1 MSAAVVTI
9 DAFNHIHNAIMSFI
23 HIFNNDL
30 NELHLEMKE
39 MFSDSESEFESEL
52 DLNGLNRLNLDIDIR
67 DNDRRD
73 IDIRDINSFV
83 ANFVSGLNIGIIS
96 FSHILFGIILS
107 VILSFVFSFGFVS
120 MIYYVTMAI
129 SYLFE
134 TVWNS
139 LDKGQEWAQL
149 ATLMTGFG
157 IYVYIMCYT
166 SYTNNNIDKYIYKL
180 KSEIDEKNGIINE
193 LQMKLDNKLKMI
205 SNDLAKASESESA
218 SESASES
225 EDDTVWE
232 TESESDSDSE

>member
-39 MFSDSESEFESEL
+39 MISDSESEFES
-52 DLNGLNRLNLDIDIR
+52 NLDI
-67 DNDRRD
+67 DRRD
-73 IDIRDINSFV
+73 IDSFV
-83 ANFVSGLNIGIIS
+83 ADFVSGLNIGIIS

-157 IYVYIMCYT
+157 IYTYIMC
-166 SYTNNNIDKYIYKL
+166 SNNNNNIDKYIYKL
-180 KSEIDEKNGIINE
+180 KSEIDEKNAIINE
-193 LQMKLDNKLKMI
+193 LQMKLDNKLKII
-205 SNDLAKASESESA
+205 SNDLAKASASETESA
-218 SESASES
+218 SESAS

-232 TESESDSDSE
+232 TESESDSE

>member
-1 MSAAVVTI
+1 MSSAVVTI

-39 MFSDSESEFESEL
+39 MISDSESEFESEL
-52 DLNGLNRLNLDIDIR
+52 DLNGLNRLNLDID
-67 DNDRRD
+67 
-73 IDIRDINSFV
+73 SFV
-83 ANFVSGLNIGIIS
+83 ADFVSGLNIGIIS

-107 VILSFVFSFGFVS
+107 VILSFVFSFGVVS

-157 IYVYIMCYT
+157 IYVYIMC
-166 SYTNNNIDKYIYKL
+166 SNNNNNNNNNNIDKYIYKL
-180 KSEIDEKNGIINE
+180 KSEIDEKNAIINE

-205 SNDLAKASESESA
+205 SNDLAKESE
-218 SESASES
+218 SES

-232 TESESDSDSE
+232 TESESDSE

>member
-1 MSAAVVTI
+1 MSVAVVTI
-9 DAFNHIHNAIMSFI
+9 DAFNHIHEAIMSFI

-39 MFSDSESEFESEL
+39 LISDSESESES
-52 DLNGLNRLNLDIDIR
+52 DFDFNI
-67 DNDRRD
+67 DRRD
-73 IDIRDINSFV
+73 IDRRDINRRDIDSFV
-83 ANFVSGLNIGIIS
+83 ANFMSGLNIGIIS

-149 ATLMTGFG
+149 ATLMAGFG
-157 IYVYIMCYT
+157 IYMYIMCYT
-166 SYTNNNIDKYIYKL
+166 SYTNNNNIDKYIYKL
-180 KSEIDEKNGIINE
+180 KSEIDEKNAIINE

-205 SNDLAKASESESA
+205 SNDLAKESESE
-218 SESASES
+218 SES

-232 TESESDSDSE
+232 TESDSDSDSDSE

>member
-39 MFSDSESEFESEL
+39 LISDSESEFESEL

-67 DNDRRD
+67 D
-73 IDIRDINSFV
+73 INSFV
-83 ANFVSGLNIGIIS
+83 TNFVSGLNIGIIS

-149 ATLMTGFG
+149 ATLMAGFG
-157 IYVYIMCYT
+157 IYTYIMCST
-166 SYTNNNIDKYIYKL
+166 SYTNNDYVDSYIYKL
-180 KSEIDEKNGIINE
+180 KSEIEEKNAIINE
-193 LQMKLDNKLKMI
+193 LQMKLDNKLNMI
-205 SNDLAKASESESA
+205 SNKSELAKELE
-218 SESASES
+218 SES

-232 TESESDSDSE
+232 TESESESE

>member
-1 MSAAVVTI
+1 MSVAVVTI
-9 DAFNHIHNAIMSFI
+9 DAFNHIHEAIMSFI

-39 MFSDSESEFESEL
+39 LISDSESESES
-52 DLNGLNRLNLDIDIR
+52 DFDFNI
-67 DNDRRD
+67 DRRD
-73 IDIRDINSFV
+73 IDRRDINRRDIDSFV
-83 ANFVSGLNIGIIS
+83 ANFMSGLNIGIIS

-149 ATLMTGFG
+149 ATLMAGFG
-157 IYVYIMCYT
+157 IYMYIMCYT
-166 SYTNNNIDKYIYKL
+166 SYTNNNNIDKYIYKL
-180 KSEIDEKNGIINE
+180 KSEIDEKNAIINE

-205 SNDLAKASESESA
+205 SNELDLAKDLAKE
-218 SESASES
+218 SES

-232 TESESDSDSE
+232 TESESESE

>member
-67 DNDRRD
+67 DIDR
-73 IDIRDINSFV
+73 RDINSFV

-166 SYTNNNIDKYIYKL
+166 SYTNNNNIDKYIYKL

-193 LQMKLDNKLKMI
+193 LQMKLDNKLNMI
-205 SNDLAKASESESA
+205 SNKSELAKE
-218 SESASES
+218 SES

-232 TESESDSDSE
+232 TESESESESESE

>member
-9 DAFNHIHNAIMSFI
+9 DAFNHIHEAIMSFI

-39 MFSDSESEFESEL
+39 LISDSESESDLNE
-52 DLNGLNRLNLDIDIR
+52 LNGLNGLNLDID
-67 DNDRRD
+67 RRD
-73 IDIRDINSFV
+73 IDSFV
-83 ANFVSGLNIGIIS
+83 ANFMSGLNIGIIS

-107 VILSFVFSFGFVS
+107 VILSFVFSFGVVS
-120 MIYYVTMAI
+120 MIYYVTMVI

-149 ATLMTGFG
+149 ATLMAGFG
-157 IYVYIMCYT
+157 IYVYIMCST
-166 SYTNNNIDKYIYKL
+166 SYTNNNNIDKYIYKL
-180 KSEIDEKNGIINE
+180 KSEIDEKNAIINE
-193 LQMKLDNKLKMI
+193 LQMKLDNKLKII
-205 SNDLAKASESESA
+205 SNELDKASA
-218 SESASES
+218 SASES

-232 TESESDSDSE
+232 TESESESE

>member
-1 MSAAVVTI
+1 MSVAVVTI
-9 DAFNHIHNAIMSFI
+9 DAFNHIHEAIMSFI

-39 MFSDSESEFESEL
+39 LISDSESESES
-52 DLNGLNRLNLDIDIR
+52 DFDFNI
-67 DNDRRD
+67 DRRD
-73 IDIRDINSFV
+73 IDRRDINRRDIDSFV
-83 ANFVSGLNIGIIS
+83 ANFMSGLNIGIIS
-96 FSHILFGIILS
+96 FSGIILS

-149 ATLMTGFG
+149 ATLMAGFG
-157 IYVYIMCYT
+157 IYMYIMCYT
-166 SYTNNNIDKYIYKL
+166 SYTNNNNIDKYIYKL
-180 KSEIDEKNGIINE
+180 KSEIDEKNAIINE

-205 SNDLAKASESESA
+205 SNELDLAKDLAKE
-218 SESASES
+218 SES

-232 TESESDSDSE
+232 TESESESE

>member
-52 DLNGLNRLNLDIDIR
+52 DLNGLNRLNL
-67 DNDRRD
+67 D

-139 LDKGQEWAQL
+139 LDRGQEWAQL

-166 SYTNNNIDKYIYKL
+166 SYTNNNNIDKYIYKL

-205 SNDLAKASESESA
+205 SNDLDLAKESA

>member
-1 MSAAVVTI
+1 MSSAVVTI

-39 MFSDSESEFESEL
+39 MISDSESEFESEL
-52 DLNGLNRLNLDIDIR
+52 DLNGLNRLNLDIDRR
-67 DNDRRD
+67 DIDRRD
-73 IDIRDINSFV
+73 IDSFV

-157 IYVYIMCYT
+157 IYVYIMC
-166 SYTNNNIDKYIYKL
+166 SNNNNNIDKYIYKL
-180 KSEIDEKNGIINE
+180 KSEIDEKNAIINE

-205 SNDLAKASESESA
+205 SNDLAKESE
-218 SESASES
+218 SES

-232 TESESDSDSE
+232 TESESDSE

>member
-9 DAFNHIHNAIMSFI
+9 DAFNHIHEAIMSFI

-39 MFSDSESEFESEL
+39 LISDSESESDLNE
-52 DLNGLNRLNLDIDIR
+52 LNGLNGLNLDIDIR
-67 DNDRRD
+67 DIDR
-73 IDIRDINSFV
+73 RDINSFV
-83 ANFVSGLNIGIIS
+83 ANFMSGLNIGIIS

-107 VILSFVFSFGFVS
+107 VILSFVFSFGVVS
-120 MIYYVTMAI
+120 MIYYVTMVI

-149 ATLMTGFG
+149 ATLMAGFG
-157 IYVYIMCYT
+157 IYMYIMCST
-166 SYTNNNIDKYIYKL
+166 NNNNIDKYIYKL
-180 KSEIDEKNGIINE
+180 KSEIDEKNAIINE
-193 LQMKLDNKLKMI
+193 LQMKLDNKLKII
-205 SNDLAKASESESA
+205 SNELDLAKA

-232 TESESDSDSE
+232 TESESESESDSESE

>member
-67 DNDRRD
+67 DIDR
-73 IDIRDINSFV
+73 RDINSFV

-166 SYTNNNIDKYIYKL
+166 SYTNNNNIDKYIYKL

-205 SNDLAKASESESA
+205 SNDLAKESE
-218 SESASES
+218 SES

-232 TESESDSDSE
+232 TESDSDSDSE

>member
-39 MFSDSESEFESEL
+39 MISDSESELEFESEL
-52 DLNGLNRLNLDIDIR
+52 DLNGLNRLNRRDI
-67 DNDRRD
+67 DRRD
-73 IDIRDINSFV
+73 IDSFV

-96 FSHILFGIILS
+96 FSHILFG
-107 VILSFVFSFGFVS
+107 VVLSFVLSFGFIS
-120 MIYYVTMAI
+120 MIHYIFHYIFNYIIYYAVMV
-129 SYLFE
+129 SCYLFNML
-134 TVWNS
+134 WNS

-166 SYTNNNIDKYIYKL
+166 SYTNNNNNIDKYIYKL
-180 KSEIDEKNGIINE
+180 KSEIDEKNAIINE

-205 SNDLAKASESESA
+205 SNDLAKESESE
-218 SESASES
+218 SES

-232 TESESDSDSE
+232 TESDSDSDSDSE

>member
-39 MFSDSESEFESEL
+39 MISDSESELEFESEL
-52 DLNGLNRLNLDIDIR
+52 DLNGLNRLNRRDI
-67 DNDRRD
+67 DRRD
-73 IDIRDINSFV
+73 IDSFV

-96 FSHILFGIILS
+96 FSHILFG
-107 VILSFVFSFGFVS
+107 VVLSFVLSFGFIS
-120 MIYYVTMAI
+120 MIHYIFHYIFNYIIYYAVML
-129 SYLFE
+129 SCYLFNML
-134 TVWNS
+134 WNS
-139 LDKGQEWAQL
+139 LDKGKEWAQL

-166 SYTNNNIDKYIYKL
+166 SYTNNNNNIDKYIYKL
-180 KSEIDEKNGIINE
+180 KSEIDEKNAIINE

-205 SNDLAKASESESA
+205 SNELDLAKDLAKE
-218 SESASES
+218 SES

-232 TESESDSDSE
+232 TESESESE

>member
-52 DLNGLNRLNLDIDIR
+52 DLNGLNRLNLDID
-67 DNDRRD
+67 RRD
-73 IDIRDINSFV
+73 IDKRDIDSFV

-157 IYVYIMCYT
+157 IYVYIMC
-166 SYTNNNIDKYIYKL
+166 SNNNNNNNNIDKYIYKL

-205 SNDLAKASESESA
+205 SNDLAKESE
-218 SESASES
+218 SES

-232 TESESDSDSE
+232 TESDSDSE

>member
-1 MSAAVVTI
+1 MSSAVVTI

-30 NELHLEMKE
+30 NELHLELKE
-39 MFSDSESEFESEL
+39 LGSELELEFESEL
-52 DLNGLNRLNLDIDIR
+52 DLNGLNRLNLDIDRR
-67 DNDRRD
+67 DIDRRD
-73 IDIRDINSFV
+73 IDRRDIDSFV
-83 ANFVSGLNIGIIS
+83 ADFVSGLNIGIIS

-107 VILSFVFSFGFVS
+107 IILSFVFSFGFVS

-157 IYVYIMCYT
+157 IYVYIMC
-166 SYTNNNIDKYIYKL
+166 SNNNNNNNNNIDKYIYKL
-180 KSEIDEKNGIINE
+180 KSEIDEKNAIINE

-205 SNDLAKASESESA
+205 SNDLAKASA
-218 SESASES
+218 SASES

-232 TESESDSDSE
+232 TESESDSE

>member
-1 MSAAVVTI
+1 
-9 DAFNHIHNAIMSFI
+9 
-23 HIFNNDL
+23 
-30 NELHLEMKE
+30 MKE
-39 MFSDSESEFESEL
+39 LISDSESESES
-52 DLNGLNRLNLDIDIR
+52 DFDFNI
-67 DNDRRD
+67 DRRD
-73 IDIRDINSFV
+73 IDRRDINRRDIDSFV
-83 ANFVSGLNIGIIS
+83 ANFMSGLNIGIIS

-149 ATLMTGFG
+149 ATLMAGFG
-157 IYVYIMCYT
+157 IYMYIMCYT
-166 SYTNNNIDKYIYKL
+166 SYTNNNNIDKYIYKL
-180 KSEIDEKNGIINE
+180 KSEIDEKNAIINE

-205 SNDLAKASESESA
+205 SNELDLAKDLAKE
-218 SESASES
+218 SES

-232 TESESDSDSE
+232 TESESESE

>member
-1 MSAAVVTI
+1 MSSAVVTI

-67 DNDRRD
+67 DIDR
-73 IDIRDINSFV
+73 RDINSFV

-157 IYVYIMCYT
+157 IYVYIMC
-166 SYTNNNIDKYIYKL
+166 SNNNNNNNIDKYIYKL
-180 KSEIDEKNGIINE
+180 KSEIDEKNAIINE

-205 SNDLAKASESESA
+205 SNDLAKESA
-218 SESASES
+218 SASES

-232 TESESDSDSE
+232 TESESDSDSDSE

>member
-1 MSAAVVTI
+1 MSVAVVTI
-9 DAFNHIHNAIMSFI
+9 DAFNHIHEAIMSFI

-39 MFSDSESEFESEL
+39 LISDSESESES
-52 DLNGLNRLNLDIDIR
+52 DFDFNI
-67 DNDRRD
+67 DRRD
-73 IDIRDINSFV
+73 IDRRDINRRDIDSFV
-83 ANFVSGLNIGIIS
+83 ANFMSGLNIGIIS

-149 ATLMTGFG
+149 ATLMAGFG
-157 IYVYIMCYT
+157 IYMYIMCYT
-166 SYTNNNIDKYIYKL
+166 SYTNNNNNIDKYIYKL
-180 KSEIDEKNGIINE
+180 KSEIDEKNAIINE

-205 SNDLAKASESESA
+205 SNDLAKESESE
-218 SESASES
+218 SES

-232 TESESDSDSE
+232 TESDSDSDSDSE

>member
-1 MSAAVVTI
+1 MSSAVVTI

-39 MFSDSESEFESEL
+39 MISDSESEFES
-52 DLNGLNRLNLDIDIR
+52 NLDI
-67 DNDRRD
+67 DRRD
-73 IDIRDINSFV
+73 IDSFV
-83 ANFVSGLNIGIIS
+83 ADFVSGLNIGIIS

-157 IYVYIMCYT
+157 IYTYIMC
-166 SYTNNNIDKYIYKL
+166 SNNNNNIDKYIYKL
-180 KSEIDEKNGIINE
+180 KSEIDEKNAIINE
-193 LQMKLDNKLKMI
+193 LQMKLDNKLKII
-205 SNDLAKASESESA
+205 SNDLAKASASETESA
-218 SESASES
+218 SESAS

-232 TESESDSDSE
+232 TESESDSE

>member
-39 MFSDSESEFESEL
+39 LGSEL
-52 DLNGLNRLNLDIDIR
+52 ESDFDFNFDIDRR
-67 DNDRRD
+67 DIDRRDIDRRDIDRRD
-73 IDIRDINSFV
+73 IDIRDIDRRDIDSFV
-83 ANFVSGLNIGIIS
+83 ADFVSGLNIGIIS

-107 VILSFVFSFGFVS
+107 IILSFVFSFGFVS

-166 SYTNNNIDKYIYKL
+166 SYTNNNNIDKYIYKL

-205 SNDLAKASESESA
+205 SNELAKESE
-218 SESASES
+218 SES

-232 TESESDSDSE
+232 TESESDSE

>member
-67 DNDRRD
+67 DIDRRD
-73 IDIRDINSFV
+73 IDRRDINSFV

-134 TVWNS
+134 IVWNS

-166 SYTNNNIDKYIYKL
+166 NNNNNIDKYIYKL

-205 SNDLAKASESESA
+205 SNDLAKASES
-218 SESASES
+218 ASES

-232 TESESDSDSE
+232 TESDSDSE

>member
-67 DNDRRD
+67 DIDR
-73 IDIRDINSFV
+73 RDINSFV

-157 IYVYIMCYT
+157 IYTYIMC
-166 SYTNNNIDKYIYKL
+166 SNNNNNIDKYIYKL
-180 KSEIDEKNGIINE
+180 KSEIDEKNAIINE
-193 LQMKLDNKLKMI
+193 LQMKLDNKLKII
-205 SNDLAKASESESA
+205 SNELAKESE
-218 SESASES
+218 SES

-232 TESESDSDSE
+232 TESESDSE

>member
-1 MSAAVVTI
+1 MSSAVVTI

-39 MFSDSESEFESEL
+39 MISDSESEFES
-52 DLNGLNRLNLDIDIR
+52 NLDI
-67 DNDRRD
+67 DRRD
-73 IDIRDINSFV
+73 IDSFV
-83 ANFVSGLNIGIIS
+83 ADFVSGLNIGIIS

-107 VILSFVFSFGFVS
+107 IILSFVFSFGFVS

-166 SYTNNNIDKYIYKL
+166 SYTNNNNIDKYIYKL
-180 KSEIDEKNGIINE
+180 KSEIDEKNAIINE
-193 LQMKLDNKLKMI
+193 LQMKLDNKLKII
-205 SNDLAKASESESA
+205 SNDLAKASASETESA
-218 SESASES
+218 SESAS

-232 TESESDSDSE
+232 TESESDSE